1 MRISEKKIAQLAKE
15 ICVKMHG
22 YKGITLNVA
31 LGVLESKIAGVILEN
46 MKLEDEID
54 KEAKMILDQHQKE
67 IRDGMIDYSS
77 LFRKVK
83 DRLVKQKGFVV

>member
-1 MRISEKKIAQLAKE
+1 MRISEKKIAHLAKG

-31 LGVLESKIAGVILEN
+31 LDVLENKIAGVILEN

-54 KEAKMILDQHQKE
+54 KEAKMILDQHQNE
-67 IRDGMIDYSS
+67 IRDGMIDYNS

>member
-1 MRISEKKIAQLAKE
+1 
-15 ICVKMHG
+15 MHG

-31 LGVLESKIAGVILEN
+31 LDVLENKIAGVILEN

-54 KEAKMILDQHQKE
+54 KEAKMILDQHQNE
-67 IRDGMIDYSS
+67 IRDGMIDYTS